1 MPAEAFPR
9 SALAP
14 RGGQRG
20 VTLVELIVAL
30 VVLGTLLPLVSMF
43 VRNQIEGYL
52 DVVRRAELVD
62 IADGASRR
70 MARDLQTALPNS
82 VRTHGTA
89 CLEFIPTKAGGR
101 YRAAE
106 DNTAAGTPGDTL
118 DFSAADAS
126 FDLFGSNPGI
136 AVGDL
141 VAVYNLG
148 IPGAA
153 DAYDY
158 AGSPA
163 SSTVTDVTAIEAG
176 DLSGETKLRIGNK
189 KFPLASPGNRFH
201 VIPGTGQVVAY
212 VCRVPAGGS
221 GLRLYRHSYRL
232 DEATGACPTVPDD
245 APILAS
251 DIVSCRFEVE
261 NGVLQRMG
269 LVSISLE
276 IARAGETIRLHRQV
290 NVTNTP

>member
-1 MPAEAFPR
+1 MPAEILSRPVP
-9 SALAP
+9 AP
-14 RGGQRG
+14 RTGQRG

-82 VRTHGTA
+82 VRTHGTT

-101 YRAAE
+101 YRAETDAS
-106 DNTAAGTPGDTL
+106 DDGDTL
-118 DFSAADAS
+118 DFSAADGS
-126 FDLFGSNPGI
+126 FDLFGSNPDIIENDLI
-136 AVGDL
+136 AI
-141 VAVYNLG
+141 YNLG

-153 DAYDY
+153 DAYDH

-163 SSTVTDVTAIEAG
+163 SSTVTDVTGIEAG
-176 DLSGETKLRIGNK
+176 DLSGETKLRIGSK

-232 DEATGACPTVPDD
+232 DETTGACPTVPDD

-251 DIVSCRFEVE
+251 DIASCQFEVA
-261 NGVLQRMG
+261 NGILQRMG

-290 NVTNTP
+290 NVSNTP